1 MTPGRRIPRVRRMT
15 LERTVTTRQA
25 AVVYATSD
33 ADEADT
39 LAARPD
45 IEWSTLSIDI
55 TAPAVTATRED

>member
-25 AVVYATSD
+25 AVVYAAD